1 MIFSSSFFCKH
12 PLPLDP
18 FSFVMLSLVYY
29 IIVFFLFFFVL
40 LSLVPLS
47 FQHFVLVFVCWCCVF
62 LFWHIGISYLMS
74 SNPLLLKNMA
84 HIGSFKHFGI
94 VFFCMSRSICY
105 CLCRLR
111 ACVDIRDHKL
121 SENIWFDGSLK
132 LGNWNSLCFS
142 ISDLIPRRTT
152 RRRSQRKKQTL
163 GVQRNRAF
171 NKFSF

>member
-47 FQHFVLVFVCWCCVF
+47 FQHFVLVFVCWCNCVF
-62 LFWHIGISYLMS
+62 LFWHIWMSYLMS
-74 SNPLLLKNMA
+74 LNPLLLKNTA
-84 HIGSFKHFGI
+84 HVGSFKHFGI
-94 VFFCMSRSICY
+94 VYLCICTGVCY

-111 ACVDIRDHKL
+111 AWVDIRDHKL

-132 LGNWNSLCFS
+132 LGNWNSLNAF
-142 ISDLIPRRTT
+142 RT
-152 RRRSQRKKQTL
+152 QT
-163 GVQRNRAF
+163 
-171 NKFSF
+171 